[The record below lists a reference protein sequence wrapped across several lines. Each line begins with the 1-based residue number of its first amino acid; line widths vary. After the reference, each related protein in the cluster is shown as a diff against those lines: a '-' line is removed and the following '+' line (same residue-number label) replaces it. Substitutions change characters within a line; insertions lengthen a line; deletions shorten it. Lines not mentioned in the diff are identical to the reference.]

1 MKRKFTGIPFLIILF
16 FLIAQNNLIAQFTF
30 VHITDLHV
38 ADSYC
43 AGSYDLDGEMFVQLR
58 DELNNLNPKPV
69 FIVATGDIS
78 HVGDSD
84 NDGMYYAFTQHL
96 YPDSLVNPGIGVFFI
111 DSLQT
116 IPIYFTPGNHDFRT
130 GNVPP
135 LSNEDL
141 TVYKNLICSVSD
153 YSVTCQNAVI
163 ICMNSGYDD
172 LRPLW
177 DDTNYMSPEGSGFTD
192 NQCNWL
198 RAILDSNSTKKKVIT
213 MHHPAVNEVGVW
225 CDGSPFSGTILD
237 NADGSIK
244 YNRITFLD
252 ICDSNTVDIILTGHA
267 HQNVVV
273 NRYGNIVNENWTDST
288 RYIQTGAAL
297 HGCYRIISVD
307 SSSVLVSNPI
317 SIPTTQKRFYSNNT
331 SLNVYPNPFSYS
343 AIIEIYTNNKI
354 NNFEFIMYN
363 MLGTVVK
370 RITHINT
377 NKFEIKKKNLSQG
390 IYFYKILNHDNI
402 IGIGKIIIQ

>member
-1 MKRKFTGIPFLIILF
+1 MKYLKLKIIAILI
-16 FLIAQNNLIAQFTF
+16 LINSVISFAQFNF

-58 DELNNLNPKPV
+58 DELNNVNPKPA

-78 HVGDSD
+78 HVGDSG

-96 YPDSLVNPGIGVFFI
+96 YPDSLINPGIGAFFI

-135 LSNEDL
+135 LSNENL
-141 TVYKNLICSVSD
+141 TVYKNLICSISD
-153 YSVTCQNAVI
+153 YSVTYQNAVI

-177 DDTNYMSPEGSGFTD
+177 DDTNVMSPEGSGFTD
-192 NQCNWL
+192 DQCNWL
-198 RAILDSNSTKKKVIT
+198 RAVLDSNSTKKKIIT
-213 MHHPAVNEVGVW
+213 MHHPTVNEVGVW

-244 YNRITFLD
+244 YNRTTLLD
-252 ICDSNTVDIILTGHA
+252 ICDSNNVDIILAGHA

-273 NRYGNIVNENWTDST
+273 NRYGNIVNETWTDST
-288 RYIQTGAAL
+288 KYIQKGAAL
-297 HGCYRIISVD
+297 YGCYRIITVD
-307 SSSVLVSNPI
+307 SLSVSVSTPI
-317 SIPTTQKRFYSNNT
+317 LLHTTHKRSYFNNT
-331 SLNVYPNPFSYS
+331 YLNIYPNPFSYI
-343 AIIEIYTNNKI
+343 ATIEIYTDNEI

-363 MLGTVVK
+363 MLGIEVR

-377 NKFEIKKKNLSQG
+377 NKIELRRKNLLQG
-390 IYFYKILNHDNI
+390 IYFYKILNHNNM
-402 IGIGKIIIQ
+402 IGTGKIIIN